1 MNLNKLIFWWS
12 LRKGNLNFSTAILA
26 PANSKVSSFHFRL
39 CSYIAGH
46 FIVFRIFFTE
56 MKVSSSIYADRSY
69 NKHFCLCS
77 PTSTYKGQKNC
88 SFIVFH
94 NAFRDNFAFQV
105 NFLFFGEQKM
115 GRGGRSVWL
124 IYLNVTIVI
133 AYIHLGETSYPILPV
148 YEKLTYYL

>member
-1 MNLNKLIFWWS
+1 MLTEVTINIS
-12 LRKGNLNFSTAILA
+12 
-26 PANSKVSSFHFRL
+26 
-39 CSYIAGH
+39 
-46 FIVFRIFFTE
+46 VFAHLLQLT
-56 MKVSSSIYADRSY
+56 KD
-69 NKHFCLCS
+69 K
-77 PTSTYKGQKNC
+77 KNC

-115 GRGGRSVWL
+115 GRGGQSVWL